1 MRAEDSSSK
10 ISSFFQASVNAKNE
24 SNYNMPVKRA
34 PLHEILAVN
43 GKVSSG
49 TKLLS
54 TDNKSSS
61 SSNSKMISNIVEATS
76 NRRIYG
82 QKVEFSS
89 SDTAR
94 QKQLEMFSPSYIHNS
109 LKSSSPVAQN
119 SQSGKREL
127 FGWNFRST
135 SNDSGSTGSFT
146 ANNKRNHEAQK
157 SSVQYF
163 FPQSN
168 CNVAPVTT
176 EKKREPSTSI
186 IVAGKNTP
194 LRYNIDTI
202 DPFPKFTYSFDEPSQ
217 NESQSTSI
225 KKASNI
231 EQCGDISQL
240 SSSTKHL
247 IASLHLQN
255 VRTSMSSNKSFYS
268 DNSSSE
274 ENSPARNCN
283 QRRSFKKLGGGNED
297 IDIDIDY
304 DYTPEIANS
313 KRLSRA
319 VCSDDESE
327 DDLVVPSLRVNNGIA
342 ELHEIERISNDDAK
356 CAVCLDPEADDDDP
370 IIFCDGSCNTCV
382 HLSCYGLK
390 VIIIES
396 NSISE

>member
-1 MRAEDSSSK
+1 M
-10 ISSFFQASVNAKNE
+10 IAKNE
-24 SNYNMPVKRA
+24 SNYNVPVKRA
-34 PLHEILAVN
+34 PLHEILTLN
-43 GKVSSG
+43 GKVSTG

-54 TDNKSSS
+54 TENKSSS
-61 SSNSKMISNIVEATS
+61 SHSKMITNIVEDSS

-94 QKQLEMFSPSYIHNS
+94 QKQSEIFSPSYRHNS

-127 FGWNFRST
+127 FGWNFRPT
-135 SNDSGSTGSFT
+135 LNDSGSTGSGS
-146 ANNKRNHEAQK
+146 ANTKRNLEAPK

-168 CNVAPVTT
+168 SNVAPVIT

-194 LRYNIDTI
+194 LHNNIDTI

-217 NESQSTSI
+217 NESQSSSI

-231 EQCGDISQL
+231 DQSGDISQL
-240 SSSTKHL
+240 SSSTKHV

-255 VRTSMSSNKSFYS
+255 VRTSMSTNKSFYS

-283 QRRSFKKLGGGNED
+283 QRSSFKKLGGGNED
-297 IDIDIDY
+297 IDICIDY
-304 DYTPEIANS
+304 DYTPEIVNS
-313 KRLSRA
+313 KRRNRKA
-319 VCSDDESE
+319 YSDDESE
-327 DDLVVPSLRVNNGIA
+327 DDLVLPSLRVNNGIA